1 MATNLVI
8 KINDTSN
15 DAVDSGNFVTMNL
28 TQDKLIWSDG
38 STAVA
43 DGADTPSDAELN
55 EASPLVPASVE
66 YEVPKLFLLDYS
78 ATGQELKEI
87 NLAGSD
93 NNRYVL
99 RFEFD
104 ADTAT
109 EPTLEAWD
117 DNDHDSNDLHCLGA
131 GTGSNS
137 YISVVRTTDGSPGS
151 GGWTGTPISGG
162 SNKSLMNGGAGA
174 LGSGSHTI
182 FYNIKTVIPVGAT
195 PASETPILVVRFT
208 WN

>member
-1 MATNLVI
+1 MATNLIV
-8 KINDTSN
+8 KVNDTAN
-15 DAVDSGNFVTMNL
+15 DTTDSGNFVTMDL
-28 TQDKLIWSDG
+28 TNDKLIWSDG
-38 STAVA
+38 SASVA
-43 DGADTPSDAELN
+43 DGQDTPSDAELN
-55 EASPLVPASVE
+55 EASPLVPTGSE
-66 YEVPKLFLLDYS
+66 YEVPKLFLLDFS

-104 ADTAT
+104 APTAT

-117 DNDHDSNDLHCLGA
+117 DNGHDSNDLHCLGN
-131 GTGSNS
+131 GTGADS
-137 YISVVRTTDGSPGS
+137 YIHVVRTTASSPGAS
-151 GGWTGTPISGG
+151 WSGTPISGA

-182 FYNIKTVIPVGAT
+182 YYNIKVVVPVGAT
-195 PASETPILVVRFT
+195 PASETPVLTVRYT